1 MLVFLRLC
9 PVWHFLT
16 AFFSARQQSALYAI
30 ARPSVCLSRGW
41 VSKNRLVIIMQFSP
55 YSNPIL
61 LVFARQVSSRN
72 SNWFPWSGRHK
83 QRWGGGKQATF
94 LALFIN
100 ISKTVRDN
108 VYSYYVDVVG
118 LSSAMGLQSKYRARA
133 KWRFSTSIR
142 ENISQTV
149 SIGLIRPWLGTTILV
164 ISRKSHMVDLL
175 GLFLLQEL
183 IRALLSRAYLCVS

>member
-1 MLVFLRLC
+1 MHACVPAFVSCVALPYGIFQRA
-9 PVWHFLT
+9 T
-16 AFFSARQQSALYAI
+16 AERAI
-30 ARPSVCLSRGW
+30 CYRPSVRLSVTWLGQSES
-41 VSKNRLVIIMQFSP
+41 VAVIIMQFSP

-118 LSSAMGLQSKYRARA
+118 LSSAMGLQSQYRARA

-149 SIGLIRPWLGTTILV
+149 SIGLNNTAMVRYYY
-164 ISRKSHMVDLL
+164 ISH
-175 GLFLLQEL
+175 Q
-183 IRALLSRAYLCVS
+183 